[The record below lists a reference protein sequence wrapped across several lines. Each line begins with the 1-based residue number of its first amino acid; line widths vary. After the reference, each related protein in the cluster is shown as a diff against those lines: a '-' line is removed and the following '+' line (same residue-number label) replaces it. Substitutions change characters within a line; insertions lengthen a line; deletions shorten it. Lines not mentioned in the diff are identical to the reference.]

1 MKKRLLSMLVCAFIL
16 VPVFLTG
23 CSDTDETLT
32 VEQTKAS
39 AITLTLY
46 SIVEDGTTETAV
58 KAVQNALNDITENTL
73 NTHVILKF
81 YTASEYEK
89 VLNDKINEIQADM
102 DLQQRLKDAAE
113 KRQGRQDI
121 LSHQKP
127 RQLPRQGPEM
137 KPGLPM

>member
-46 SIVEDGTTETAV
+46 SIVAV
-58 KAVQNALNDITENTL
+58 SY
-73 NTHVILKF
+73 THLDV
-81 YTASEYEK
+81 Y
-89 VLNDKINEIQADM
+89 
-102 DLQQRLKDAAE
+102 
-113 KRQGRQDI
+113 KRQDRYGWFYQASASPPDKGF
-121 LSHQKP
+121 LFDA
-127 RQLPRQGPEM
+127 
-137 KPGLPM
+137 